1 MKNCIGIDF
10 GSSNTFIYVPNKG
23 SVYNEPTIIAI
34 NTNKK
39 SVVETGYLA
48 SKMIGKTSKD
58 VHLYRPVIK
67 GVVARINPS
76 ILYLKKA
83 FKEAKIG
90 RGIEKYSVLFPVP
103 SDITP
108 VERQALVTIA
118 NSIGFKNVFFENQG
132 LLAQMGS
139 VIDDETKRGSLI
151 VNIGGGITDIVVSVA
166 KEIVIAKSSYFSGD
180 LIDQTILRYLRSK
193 HHLLIGEK
201 TAEYIKM
208 KIGSVEIYPENRLIE
223 VSGRD
228 ITSSLPHSIILSTN
242 EIRNVVLPKMEELID
257 SINDVLSVIPPEI
270 ATDILSDGVCISG
283 GGALL
288 SGMREFLEKRLNIPV
303 RLAPDPITSV
313 VNGMR
318 IYIQKHLTK

>member
-1 MKNCIGIDF
+1 MKNFIGIDF

-23 SVYNEPTIIAI
+23 SVYNEPSLIAMNI
-34 NTNKK
+34 VNKT
-39 SVVETGYLA
+39 VVETGYLA
-48 SKMIGKTSKD
+48 AKMIGRTAKN
-58 VHLYRPVIK
+58 VYVYHPVIK

-83 FKEAKIG
+83 FKEAKIKNL
-90 RGIEKYSVLFPVP
+90 EKYSVIFPIP
-103 SDITP
+103 SDISP
-108 VERQALVTIA
+108 VERQALITIA
-118 NSIGFKNVFFENQG
+118 NALKFKEVIFENQG

-139 VIDDETKRGSLI
+139 LLDDETKRGSLI
-151 VNIGGGITDIVVSVA
+151 VNIGGGITDIVVSVS
-166 KEIVIAKSSYFSGD
+166 KDIVVAKSSYFSGE
-180 LIDQTILRYLRSK
+180 LIDQTILRYLRTK

-242 EIRNVVLPKMEELID
+242 EIRNVILPKMEELID
-257 SINDVLSVIPPEI
+257 AISDVLAIIPPEI
-270 ATDILSDGVCISG
+270 SSDILADGICISG
-283 GGALL
+283 GGSLL
-288 SGMREFLEKRLNIPV
+288 AGMREFLEKRLNIPI

-318 IYIQKHLTK
+318 YYIQKYLSK